1 MLKKLCSHGGFLS
14 VAIDNTLV
22 NIQSKLPLAPGP
34 YVKIT
39 IQDTGAGISKDNLS
53 HLFTPFFSTKANNR
67 GLGLATSLSIIQQ
80 HGGAIDVDTK
90 ENEGTNFQIY
100 LPAIIDTFSQQ
111 AETTAQANQEDN
123 NELQQFKILIMD
135 DEDLVREVLEKMLKK
150 MGYVVEAVY
159 DGESAI
165 TAYQTNQDS
174 ETTFDLIILD
184 LTIQGG
190 MGGLEAGKQIR
201 IESRCKNYNFEW
213 LYYRFCFNSIP

>member
-1 MLKKLCSHGGFLS
+1 M
-14 VAIDNTLV
+14 
-22 NIQSKLPLAPGP
+22 
-34 YVKIT
+34 KIT

-100 LPAIIDTFSQQ
+100 LPAIINTFSQQ

-190 MGGLEAGKQIR
+190 MGGLEAGKQI
-201 IESRCKNYNFEW
+201 
-213 LYYRFCFNSIP
+213 LH